1 MTKLAQ
7 LRALVDQQQAK
18 EAAELRAKLVRE
30 DQQRFFNRPS
40 AQADFEH
47 WGKAAFWTMDE
58 AIALSFGKEPK
69 RVTWKNVEQYVNTSL
84 FASEY
89 QRRRDLLLRAAAFNH
104 RLEGRVKPEDFLAW
118 AKRLN
123 LSIPP
128 ELKELQAQHQ
138 VAATARSAKP
148 EKSLSTRERESLL
161 KLVIGMA
168 VSGYGYDVKA
178 SRSEQPS
185 AIADDLAKIGL
196 PLDVDT
202 VRKWLKEAAE
212 LLPPRETEQ
221 D

>member
-7 LRALVDQQQAK
+7 LTTLVDQQQTK

-47 WGKAAFWTMDE
+47 WGKAAYWKLDE
-58 AIALSFGKEPK
+58 AIALSFGKAPEQ
-69 RVTWKNVEQYVNTSL
+69 VTWERVEPHVKNSL

-89 QRRRDLLLRAAAFNH
+89 QRRRDLVLRAAVSRILH
-104 RLEGRVKPEDFLAW
+104 EPTKPEKFLAW
-118 AKRLN
+118 AKRFD

-128 ELKELQAQHQ
+128 ALDELQSQLQ
-138 VAATARSAKP
+138 VAATPRTAKP

-168 VSGYGYDVKA
+168 VGGYGYDVKA
-178 SRSEQPS
+178 SRSVQPS
-185 AIADDLAKIGL
+185 TIVDDLAKIGL
-196 PLDVDT
+196 PLDADT

-212 LLPPRETEQ
+212 LLPTRETER